1 MYMLARLVV
10 EERRGIVA
18 DAGITFMMGNS
29 GWLHFHLEQWP
40 LNGRSTDSSCSGLF
54 QIAQKDLQ

>member
-1 MYMLARLVV
+1 MPARLVV

-29 GWLHFHLEQWP
+29 G
-40 LNGRSTDSSCSGLF
+40 
-54 QIAQKDLQ
+54 